1 MEAELSFLLK
11 STWTRDGKITYAPRV
26 QASDSLLA
34 QTHLSATL
42 QVSLGFWNADI
53 PYCFLLK

>member
-1 MEAELSFLLK
+1 MQAELSFLFK
-11 STWTRDGKITYAPRV
+11 SAWPRDGKIIHAPRV

-34 QTHLSATL
+34 RTHLSATL
-42 QVSLGFWNADI
+42 QVSLGFWKADI